1 MLKETRDLK
10 LELFDIL
17 NKLKDMEAGMSSKL
31 HDSIYLRYK
40 GKPYAIHLIELEDA
54 EVNEKDKKKYINC
67 DDTYIRDMKNIDSME
82 TFLRD

>member
-1 MLKETRDLK
+1 MLKETFELK
-10 LELFDIL
+10 EQLFDIL
-17 NKLKDMEAGMSSKL
+17 NYMKDMEAGMSSKL

-54 EVNEKDKKKYINC
+54 EITEKDRKKYVNC
-67 DDTYIRDMKNIDSME
+67 NDTYIKDMKNIDSME